1 MALEEWSSP
10 DEVFSTDACLVGAGD
25 WCKGQYFFTEFPDF
39 SYQLN
44 LHSNALELLTVIVG

>member
-10 DEVFSTDACLVGAGD
+10 DEVFSTDACLVGARG

-39 SYQLN
+39 IHQLN
-44 LHSNALELLTVIVG
+44 LHT